1 MLSIQPLKSA
11 SAAADYYVAAF
22 NYYAGDAEAL
32 TWLGKGAAFLNL
44 SGDVKKDVMLQLLE
58 GKVPNGQVLKNRE
71 GEHRPGFDMTFS
83 APKSVSLLVGL
94 DADPEL
100 VRFHDNAVK
109 FAVGKIEEEFA
120 EARVSRNGEIQFEK
134 TNNLVVASFRQPS
147 SRANDPALHTHCVV
161 MNMTMH
167 EGRARS
173 LASDPKRLN
182 GVVEQIQNNAHYC
195 GLYYRQHLAN
205 SLKEEGYR
213 LRLTGDGLFE
223 IEGVPEEVLRDF
235 SKRREEIEQLLD
247 EKGWSGAKSASAA
260 TLLTRSLKEEHDIT
274 VLKTSWKER
283 ANELNFDAASFVRNR
298 EERTPS
304 FLSQVR
310 EKIQRWISFNP
321 SEECD
326 ELKNARA
333 CVHVAI
339 ETLSQKTSVFS
350 ERALKFESMKHGL
363 VHEKPI
369 REDAVSRAIESEKK
383 KENLYEARSETT
395 NQPMLTTPWLLTL
408 EAESIA
414 RIEANKGS
422 VRAITTS
429 KDVQDFQKSQD
440 KVRPYPL
447 TTSQKEAM
455 QAILTTQDRYIAI
468 QGYAGVAKTSMLSEA
483 RLLIEQRGFTL
494 RGVTVASSAANELQT
509 KAHIHSDVFPV
520 VHQEL
525 KKASAGSLNKLVLI
539 VDESSMLS
547 SQQGH
552 ELMKHIERTKARL
565 ILVGDK
571 AQLPSVNSGRL
582 FGLLQDYGI
591 NTSVMDEIVRQKNPQ
606 ALEAVVHATKGEAAD
621 AIKKLEHVE
630 VQETHEKR
638 VQWIAKHWLSLT
650 EEKRKDTLLFAPTH
664 KNREEITTLLRQ
676 GLEKEGALKGE
687 SFNQVTLR
695 PKSIEAIHLRFVAY
709 YQKGDVLRFNA
720 DVPKNNIK
728 SGDYYQVGQITPE
741 HRNKNVLP
749 FINESGKTRLFA
761 LKNLPQ
767 YKTHTSSFERFIEV
781 YQTKPISLKEGETLL
796 WGRNFKQD
804 AIRNGERTTLS
815 KITDTTLIFKNRDG
829 KEIELP
835 KNHAALKHLD
845 YGYVL
850 TNHKVQGKDALYGI
864 GLMESYHKFSATLNN
879 FYVQISRAVIGITLV
894 TDNKERLASAISQN
908 SGEKEAA
915 LDAISSQR
923 LIQHE
928 ERFREQSKVNLKPVT
943 LRKIERD
950 LHQNSHVNE
959 AVFDLKTTASPQ
971 KNYQSSNSTLQNPQ
985 PIPVKEKFREL
996 EL

>member
-1 MLSIQPLKSA
+1 MLSIQPLESA
-11 SAAADYYVAAF
+11 KGAADYYAAAF

-32 TWLGKGAAFLNL
+32 IWLGKGATFLNL
-44 SGDVKKDVMLQLLE
+44 TGEVKKEIMLQLLE
-58 GKVPNGQVLKNRE
+58 GKLPNGQILQNQK

-94 DADPEL
+94 DAAPEL
-100 VRFHDNAVK
+100 VGFHDEAVK
-109 FAVGKIEEEFA
+109 FAVGKIEKEFA
-120 EARVSRNGEIQFEK
+120 EARVSRNGEIKFEK
-134 TNNLVVASFRQPS
+134 TDSLVVAAFRQPS

-161 MNMTMH
+161 MNMTIH

-173 LASDPKRLN
+173 LASDTKRLN

-205 SLKEEGYR
+205 SLKEAGYR

-247 EKGWSGAKSASAA
+247 EKGWSGAKSSSAA

-274 VLKTSWKER
+274 ILKASWRAR
-283 ANELNFDAASFVRNR
+283 ANELNFDAASFVMSRG
-298 EERTPS
+298 ERTSS
-304 FLSQVR
+304 FMSQVR
-310 EKIQRWISFNP
+310 EKIQRWISFNQI
-321 SEECD
+321 EESD
-326 ELKNARA
+326 DLNNARA

-339 ETLSQKTSVFS
+339 ETLSQRTSVFS

-363 VHEKPI
+363 VHDKPI
-369 REDAVSRAIESEKK
+369 REDAITKAIESEKK
-383 KENLYEARSETT
+383 KENLYEAHSDTT
-395 NQPMLTTPWLLTL
+395 HQPMLTTPWLLTL

-414 RIEANKGS
+414 RIEANKGT
-422 VRAITTS
+422 VPAITTS
-429 KDVQDFQKSQD
+429 KDVHDFQKSQA
-440 KVRPYPL
+440 KVRLYPL
-447 TTSQKEAM
+447 TAGQKEAM
-455 QAILTTQDRYIAI
+455 HAILTSKDRYIAI
-468 QGYAGVAKTSMLSEA
+468 QGYAGVAKTSMLAEA
-483 RLLIEQRGFTL
+483 RLLIEQRGFTF

-509 KAHIHSDVFPV
+509 KAGIHSDVFPV

-525 KKASAGSLNKLVLI
+525 KKAPAGSLNKLVLI

-552 ELMKHIERTKARL
+552 ELMKHVERTKARL

-582 FGLLQDYGI
+582 FGLMQDYGI
-591 NTSVMDEIVRQKNPQ
+591 ETRVMDEIVRQKNPK
-606 ALEAVVHATKGEAAD
+606 ALAAVVHATKGEAAE

-630 VQETHEKR
+630 VQDTHEER
-638 VQWIAKHWLSLT
+638 VQWLANHWLSLS
-650 EEKRKDTLLFAPTH
+650 KDRRKDTLLFAPTH
-664 KNREEITTLLRQ
+664 KNREEITTLLRR
-676 GLEKEGALKGE
+676 GLEKEGVLKGD
-687 SFNQVTLR
+687 SINQVTLK
-695 PKSIEAIHLRFVAY
+695 PKSLEAIQQRFVAY

-728 SGDYYQVGQITPE
+728 AGHYYQVGQITAQ

-749 FINESGKTRLFA
+749 LMNEEGKTRLFA

-781 YQTKPISLKEGETLL
+781 YQAKPISMKEGEALL

-804 AIRNGERTTLS
+804 GIRNGERTTLS
-815 KITDTTLIFKNRDG
+815 TIKDNSLIFKTREG

-915 LDAISSQR
+915 LDAISSRR

-928 ERFREQSKVNLKPVT
+928 ERFREQSKVNIEPVV

-950 LHQNSHVNE
+950 LHQNHQVHD
-959 AVFDLKTTASPQ
+959 VIFDPKTTVSSQ
-971 KNYQSSNSTLQNPQ
+971 KNHQNSHASLQNTQ
-985 PIPVKEKFREL
+985 RISVKEKFKEL